1 MQYRSEKDILDAYG
15 WGLIT
20 EKQYDRYLALF
31 REGED
36 HAPTDVSKGP
46 EGRNTSW
53 DHVQLDMPTADL
65 KNYDNGGQI
74 IKSRTQTRR
83 FAYFNHK

>member
-1 MQYRSEKDILDAYG
+1 MTAI
-15 WGLIT
+15 W
-20 EKQYDRYLALF
+20 RYF
-31 REGED
+31 
-36 HAPTDVSKGP
+36 
-46 EGRNTSW
+46 GRARIMHLRTCQKAQKAAIPVGIMFSW
-53 DHVQLDMPTADL
+53 DMPTADL

>member
-1 MQYRSEKDILDAYG
+1 MPQAISWKLPPAKAEFEAIMQYRSEKDILDAYG
-15 WGLIT
+15 WGFN
-20 EKQYDRYLALF
+20 YLALF

-53 DHVQLDMPTADL
+53 DHVQLGYAHCGPEEL
-65 KNYDNGGQI
+65 
-74 IKSRTQTRR
+74 
-83 FAYFNHK
+83 

>member
-1 MQYRSEKDILDAYG
+1 MPQAISWKLPPAKAEFEAIIQYRSEKDILDAYG
-15 WGLIT
+15 WELIT

-46 EGRNTSW
+46 EEIGRA
-53 DHVQLDMPTADL
+53 HV
-65 KNYDNGGQI
+65 
-74 IKSRTQTRR
+74 
-83 FAYFNHK
+83 